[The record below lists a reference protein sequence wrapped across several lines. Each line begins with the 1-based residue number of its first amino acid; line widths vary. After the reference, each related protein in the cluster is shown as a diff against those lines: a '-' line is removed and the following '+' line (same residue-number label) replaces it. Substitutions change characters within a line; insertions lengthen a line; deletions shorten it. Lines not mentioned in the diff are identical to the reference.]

1 MISSTVTNG
10 VKEQARHR
18 RRGQGD
24 RVTVR
29 GGSAGSGERGVFRQR
44 LTLSRLDR
52 AVVVGRLRCQGGACG
67 IEAGA
72 MHRHADVAV
81 WSVDAPCDEASP

>member
-1 MISSTVTNG
+1 
-10 VKEQARHR
+10 
-18 RRGQGD
+18 
-24 RVTVR
+24 
-29 GGSAGSGERGVFRQR
+29 VFRQR